1 MKFTIVGV
9 TSGSP
14 NIESRPLGTCLD
26 PGSHEN
32 RLEIGCLVVEIKTPR
47 ETHADFPREASLYV
61 EKERG

>member
-1 MKFTIVGV
+1 VKFKIVGV

-32 RLEIGCLVVEIKTPR
+32 RPEIGCLVVEI
-47 ETHADFPREASLYV
+47 
-61 EKERG
+61 